1 MIRIKPS
8 ERNTNKHTEQGMEL
22 LQKSIEKVG
31 VIESISD
38 ADDGTLISG
47 HARKEVFVKKGMRAK
62 EIELDDDEFAVLK
75 TKIKAN
81 SKEYYEAQILANTT
95 GHKNY
100 NLDIEEI
107 EIIAEEYG
115 IDIEEIG
122 VEVLES
128 EEQVLEAVED
138 DFDQPLPEHPIT
150 VLGDLYE
157 IGEHRLLCGDSTD
170 SDQVAKLMDGKKAEL
185 IVTDPPYNVNYN
197 NSPHARERKKEN
209 GFIENDNMDDSSFLD
224 FLNSVF
230 LNYRINARQGC
241 VFYIFY
247 SSSQTVPFYQSVENN
262 LATIRQQLIW
272 VKNTIVLSFLDYH
285 YKHEPIIYGWMDS
298 DQAIETGSQQGKIH
312 YFTDSRNKATV
323 FEDDINVK
331 KLSKQQLQ
339 KIVTEIYREKIP
351 NTIIRAD
358 KPSKNI
364 EHPTMKPILLIAE
377 LIQNSSTVNNL
388 VIDFFLGS
396 GSTMV
401 ASHQLKR
408 KCYGMELD
416 CRYADVIVKRMLN
429 LDSSLTV
436 KRNGVDCKAEFLA

>member
-31 VIESISD
+31 VIESISV
-38 ADDGTLISG
+38 ADDGTIISG
-47 HARKEVFVKKGMRAK
+47 HARKEVFDKKGMRAK
-62 EIELDDDEFAVLK
+62 EIELADDEFAVLK

-115 IDIEEIG
+115 IDIQEIG
-122 VEVLES
+122 VEGVES
-128 EEQVLEAVED
+128 EDQVLEAVED

-170 SDQVAKLMDGKKAEL
+170 SDQVAKLMDGKKADM
-185 IVTDPPYNVNYN
+185 VFTDPPYNVDYEGKTKEKLKIQNDKHSLSEFRMFISDVISN
-197 NSPHARERKKEN
+197 LVIFTKKGGSYYVCIPLEV
-209 GFIENDNMDDSSFLD
+209 GVTDLFLEKTH
-224 FLNSVF
+224 L
-230 LNYRINARQGC
+230 
-241 VFYIFY
+241 
-247 SSSQTVPFYQSVENN
+247 QSVIIWLKNV
-262 LATIRQQLIW
+262 IVMGRKDYQQ
-272 VKNTIVLSFLDYH
+272 KT
-285 YKHEPIIYGWMDS
+285 EPILFLTNQEEETEYTEEETYDGIVYGWNFGDS
-298 DQAIETGSQQGKIH
+298 HKYYGGRKQS
-312 YFTDSRNKATV
+312 
-323 FEDDINVK
+323 NVW
-331 KLSKQQLQ
+331 
-339 KIVTEIYREKIP
+339 
-351 NTIIRAD
+351 NFD
-358 KPSKNI
+358 KPQRNG
-364 EHPTMKPILLIAE
+364 EHPTMKPILLVAKAIN
-377 LIQNSSTVNNL
+377 NSSKVENI
-388 VIDFFLGS
+388 VIDLFLGS

-416 CRYADVIVKRMLN
+416 PKYCDVIVKRMLN